1 MRKTAEK
8 KIAEFIQLLFIYF
21 ILSLA
26 IGAVK
31 VYYVTGILNPEIIE
45 TAKVSGYVSLIVS
58 SIVSMIVLLLIT
70 GICYFVI
77 QVFDLKIST
86 PVLLEGIKTSV
97 IVFMIAELVKF
108 SFVFIFLRQEI
119 QTFTASVD
127 IMPELKLTRWYFY
140 DSTVKYAMLLIGTF
154 AFGFK
159 TYEITQGRY
168 FFHILVLSM
177 VLLAGFYVS
186 TIDLFGVF

>member
-1 MRKTAEK
+1 MK
-8 KIAEFIQLLFIYF
+8 KIAEKKVAELIRFLFIYF

-26 IGAVK
+26 IGAFK
-31 VYYVTGILNPEIIE
+31 VHYITSILNSDIVE
-45 TAKVSGYVSLIVS
+45 TAKVSGYVSLVVS
-58 SIVSMIVLLLIT
+58 SVVSMVVLLLIT

-86 PVLLEGIKTSV
+86 PVLLEGIKASV
-97 IVFMIAELVKF
+97 IVFMIAELIKF

-119 QTFTASVD
+119 QSFTTSVE

-140 DSTVKYAMLLIGTF
+140 DSTVKYAMLLIGAF

-168 FFHILVLSM
+168 FFHILVLSI